1 MYKDNYTAV
10 ADSKHSSVDIDRI
23 QRIIES
29 AAKNSPYESEDTHQ
43 VNDGFM
49 RLITAQEYLDEQNIA
64 DYSAPISM
72 WIRKQE
78 ECTTEAESKSSATD
92 ATMTEIDH
100 NVGMYSAQ
108 LGHYQRDNSECE
120 AKRSRILSC
129 HDDKHTPPNCVR
141 SVKPGG
147 YEYYNTPLESPV
159 HTRET
164 HILHFLIPNNL
175 NILLILNT
183 HLRVSLM

>member
-1 MYKDNYTAV
+1 
-10 ADSKHSSVDIDRI
+10 
-23 QRIIES
+23 
-29 AAKNSPYESEDTHQ
+29 
-43 VNDGFM
+43 
-49 RLITAQEYLDEQNIA
+49 
-64 DYSAPISM
+64 
-72 WIRKQE
+72 
-78 ECTTEAESKSSATD
+78 
-92 ATMTEIDH
+92 MTEIDH

-164 HILHFLIPNNL
+164 NTYSAFSDSQQSQYSSYSQHSPASVSDVTSTGDQITQEWPSIYNKSNDFNNSGNSTHKLGLVCMDSNDIPYS
-175 NILLILNT
+175 T
-183 HLRVSLM
+183 DSMA